1 MWLREMPN
9 TGDVRNFWEEDEADV
24 ALEDESGAGE
34 GLNYKMQG
42 LESPRR
48 KLVTREITKK

>member
-1 MWLREMPN
+1 MRELPN
-9 TGDVRNFWEEDEADV
+9 AGEVRSFWEEDEADV

-48 KLVTREITKK
+48 RLVTRKIEKR